1 MASNEENPQG
11 NQQENPPGNQQD
23 HENSQE
29 SNHAADDTSA
39 NDVARG
45 ITIMREIIRARD
57 KGVIY
62 NVDWNHSNQVVGVNA
77 SKFTSYVGTLVRMHV
92 PISISRW
99 NAKQC
104 EALKQ
109 GKEMFWEDV
118 KVCMLYGL
126 YGYMFISL

>member
-29 SNHAADDTSA
+29 TNHAADDTSA

-45 ITIMREIIRARD
+45 ITIMREIIRGRD
-57 KGVIY
+57 KGVKY
-62 NVDWNHSNQVVGVNA
+62 HVDWNHSNQVVGVNA

-104 EALKQ
+104 EAWKQ
-109 GKEMFWEDV
+109 
-118 KVCMLYGL
+118 
-126 YGYMFISL
+126 

>member
-1 MASNEENPQG
+1 
-11 NQQENPPGNQQD
+11 
-23 HENSQE
+23 
-29 SNHAADDTSA
+29 
-39 NDVARG
+39 
-45 ITIMREIIRARD
+45 MREIIRARD
-57 KGVIY
+57 KGVKY